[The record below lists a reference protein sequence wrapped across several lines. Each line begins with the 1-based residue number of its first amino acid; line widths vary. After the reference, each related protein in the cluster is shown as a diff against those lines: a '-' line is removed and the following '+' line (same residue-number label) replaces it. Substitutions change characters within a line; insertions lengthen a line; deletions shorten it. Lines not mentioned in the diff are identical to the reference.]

1 VGHVG
6 IFSTMTSELLS
17 GAKRQGAAGARQ
29 LILSTLLLVAG
40 VGLLHFVCF
49 RLVSKADIDPWGLS
63 DFYPLSVFKFRTPNA
78 LQLLWAVAF
87 EGTFVALFCKLTRKP
102 VTLFWVFG
110 AALLFAVQS
119 NLLHGWRYG
128 IDYPTATSGDSGIEY
143 YHDAI
148 VIQGPLWFLRRFNA
162 VQFELLEHARTHPP
176 GPVLFYYVLHRAL
189 RNPGLI
195 SIAVTAVSLGLAL
208 PYWRRL
214 LRLTLGEAPTSVL
227 LLYAI
232 LPANLIYGLAT
243 VDAPI
248 AALFLATVVS
258 FVDEDRR
265 GSWLIAAVWLSASL
279 FFTFGALFLLPVL
292 LGFELLQHRRV
303 TRAAL
308 VVGLSALVLASLKP
322 LFGYG
327 WLSSFLRASAMENA
341 KGFLLFADPKRYLWY
356 RLGAVAEILCFF
368 SPFLA
373 WLLLRGVPVLKRE
386 SPRAWTLAWLA
397 PLSLAL
403 VLLSGAMKVGE
414 AARICLFILPYL
426 LLPVVAAWRELRVAD
441 QFRVAQA
448 VFAWGLLMQ
457 LFGFYQ
463 W

>member
-1 VGHVG
+1 
-6 IFSTMTSELLS
+6 MTSGLTS
-17 GAKRQGAAGARQ
+17 GARTQRAFGAKQLVGA
-29 LILSTLLLVAG
+29 TLLFVCGL
-40 VGLLHFVCF
+40 GLLHFACL
-49 RLVSKADIDPWGLS
+49 RLVSKEDIDPWNLS
-63 DFYPLSVFKFRTPNA
+63 DFYPLSVFKFRTPQA
-78 LQLLWAVAF
+78 SQLLWAVVF
-87 EGTFVALFCKLTRKP
+87 EGTFVALFLKLTRKP
-102 VTLFWVFG
+102 VALFWVFG
-110 AALLFAVQS
+110 VALLFAVQS
-119 NLLHGWRYG
+119 NWLHGWRYG

-148 VIQGPLWFLRRFNA
+148 VIHGPLWFLRRFNA

-176 GPVLFYYVLHRAL
+176 GPVLFYYALHRAL
-189 RNPGLI
+189 GNPGLI
-195 SIAVTAVSLGLAL
+195 SIAVTATSLGLAL

-214 LRLTLGEAPTSVL
+214 LRLTLGEAPTSAL

-232 LPANLIYGLAT
+232 LPANLIYGLAV

-265 GSWLIAAVWLSASL
+265 GSWLIAAAWFSVSL

-292 LGFELLQHRRV
+292 LGFELVQHKRV
-303 TRAAL
+303 TRTVL
-308 VVGLSALVLASLKP
+308 VASLSALVLASLRP

-341 KGFLLFADPKRYLWY
+341 KGFLLFAEPKHYLWY

-368 SPFLA
+368 SPFMA
-373 WLLLRGVPVLKRE
+373 WLLMRGLPVLKRE
-386 SPRAWTLAWLA
+386 SRRGFTLAWLG

-403 VLLSGAMKVGE
+403 VLLSGAMKIGE

-426 LLPVVAAWRELRVAD
+426 LLPVIAAWQRLPKAD

-448 VFAWGLLMQ
+448 VFAWGLIMQ